1 MNNYKCP
8 YDHDQLEFRLE
19 WYEENFEKLLVALS
33 DALSWS
39 PSDNRKYT
47 FATLNIPTEFRLE
60 WYEENFEKLLVAL
73 SDALSWSPSD
83 NRWCPPDNRKYIL
96 AALNIPNEGHTK

>member
-8 YDHDQLEFRLE
+8 YDHDQ
-19 WYEENFEKLLVALS
+19 
-33 DALSWS
+33 
-39 PSDNRKYT
+39 P
-47 FATLNIPTEFRLE
+47 EFRLE